1 MEAVVGPGEDEAA
14 RRALGR
20 EQAHAAHG
28 VGLQRLVA
36 HHDRDVRPARA
47 RHLQRVE
54 VARLQHAGDRLRE
67 PLGLRPVGLPPVGAL
82 HVEGRAG
89 AEAPLRVDRAVP
101 GDPAEDDG
109 GRDDQPE
116 PRGRHRLRGA
126 RLEER
131 DVREGDVVAARLA
144 LLLARH
150 GVRLALPGQAVSA
163 RRHLPPG
170 QDEQLSR
177 PQVDLQRG
185 RRPRGGRGS
194 GRLVEPGLPDA
205 DGAAA
210 GDERQGEDGC
220 DPRRRCL
227 STWPSRL
234 TREKQRPLRSSA
246 RVTGG

>member
-1 MEAVVGPGEDEAA
+1 MEAVVGPGDDEAA
-14 RRALGR
+14 RRVLGR

-36 HHDRDVRPARA
+36 HHDRDLRPARA

-54 VARLQHAGDRLRE
+54 VARLQDAGDRLRE
-67 PLGLRPVGLPPVGAL
+67 SLGLRPVGLPPVGPL

-101 GDPAEDDG
+101 GDPAKDDG
-109 GRDDQPE
+109 GRDDQAQ
-116 PRGRHRLRGA
+116 PRGGDRLRGA

-131 DVREGDVVAARLA
+131 DVRERDVVPARLA

-163 RRHLPPG
+163 RRYLPPG
-170 QDEQLSR
+170 QHEQLSR
-177 PQVDLQRG
+177 PEVDLQRG

-205 DGAAA
+205 DGARA

-220 DPRRRCL
+220 DPRPKVSCQVAL
-227 STWPSRL
+227 PSASGRSERPRL
-234 TREKQRPLRSSA
+234 LR
-246 RVTGG
+246 